1 MIDNKTHMNAKE
13 RLGEEIATLAAR
25 IDAATY
31 ELLVL
36 IRKFDEQEGW
46 SDSFLNCAQ
55 WLTWRIGLARARRGR
70 RCASL
75 VPWAN
80 CP

>member
-1 MIDNKTHMNAKE
+1 MIDKHTDANPKE

-31 ELLVL
+31 ELLLL

-46 SDSFLNCAQ
+46 NN
-55 WLTWRIGLARARRGR
+55 
-70 RCASL
+70 AS
-75 VPWAN
+75 
-80 CP
+80 